1 MKLPLLWVDAFTEQ
15 RFHGNPAAVVIADQ
29 ELGVDLMQSIANE
42 NNLAETAFVV
52 PDGEQYA
59 IRWFTPTI
67 EVDLCG
73 HATLA
78 SAFALYHQR
87 RAKHDLIEFAS
98 ASGPLRVRRAA
109 ERLALDF
116 PARPA
121 ATSPALVPCVAA
133 ALGATPAELHS
144 AQATMA
150 VFDHEQQI
158 RALTPNMAMVAQL
171 PGYGL
176 VVTAPGKEA
185 DFVSRFFAPQVGVP
199 EDPVTGST
207 HCTLVPYWSQRLK
220 KRQLYAQQLSPRG
233 GELWCEDRGD
243 RVLIAGHCALYLEG
257 EIDI

>member
-1 MKLPLLWVDAFTEQ
+1 MKLPLLWVDAFTAKC
-15 RFHGNPAAVVIADQ
+15 FHGNPAAVVIAEQ
-29 ELGVDLMQSIANE
+29 ELPVDLMQSIAHE

-52 PDGEQYA
+52 PDRERYA
-59 IRWFTPTI
+59 IRWFTPTV

-87 RAKHDLIEFAS
+87 HAKQDLIEFAS
-98 ASGPLRVRRAA
+98 ASGPLRVRRAGQ
-109 ERLALDF
+109 RLALDF

-121 ATSPALVPCVAA
+121 ATAPQLSQRVAE
-133 ALGATPAELHS
+133 ALGAAPAELHS

-150 VFDHEQQI
+150 VFDHERDI
-158 RALTPNMAMVAQL
+158 RALTPNMDLVARL

-176 VVTAPGKEA
+176 VVTAPGEAA

-207 HCTLVPYWSQRLK
+207 HCTLVPYWTQRLK
-220 KRQLYAQQLSPRG
+220 KRQLYAQQLS
-233 GELWCEDRGD
+233 
-243 RVLIAGHCALYLEG
+243 LEAVSSG
-257 EIDI
+257 ARSAATES